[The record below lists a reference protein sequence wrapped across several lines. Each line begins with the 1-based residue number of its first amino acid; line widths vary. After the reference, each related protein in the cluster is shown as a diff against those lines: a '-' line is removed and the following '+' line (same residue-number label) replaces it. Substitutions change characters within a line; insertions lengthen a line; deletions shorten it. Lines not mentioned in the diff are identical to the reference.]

1 MRRISAIVLSLFMI
15 LKKINL
21 LLYPI
26 IILIFLIPTVS
37 APDDFTVEVIIYET
51 EREVIFQENQESQ
64 RIYMDGVVNYDG
76 ISAFGDTIEL
86 SSSLNLGES
95 NISPEE
101 VTFHTTG
108 SEEFTVELIIHNNYE
123 TGTTGTLEVQ
133 AMWQQGGTTGS
144 IVAYAYINIIN
155 QSNTTNSDNGGN
167 NSNNSKPPQKDG
179 NPLGIRGI
187 LIISIIIIII
197 SIIVVV
203 IYKKISK

>member
-21 LLYPI
+21 LLFPI

-37 APDDFTVEVIIYET
+37 APDVFTVEVIIYEA

-64 RIYMDGVVNYDG
+64 TIHVDGIVNYDG
-76 ISAFGDTIEL
+76 VSALGDTIEL
-86 SSSLNLGES
+86 SSSFNLGES

-108 SEEFTVELIIHNNYE
+108 SEEFTVELIIPNNYE
-123 TGTTGTLEVQ
+123 NGTTGTLEVQ
-133 AMWQQGGTTGS
+133 AMWQQGGTTTS
-144 IVAYAYINIIN
+144 TATYAYIIIIN
-155 QSNTTNSDNGGN
+155 QSNTTNSDNGGY
-167 NSNNSKPPQKDG
+167 NSNNSKTPQKDG

-197 SIIVVV
+197 AIIVVV

>member
-21 LLYPI
+21 LLFPI

-64 RIYMDGVVNYDG
+64 TIHMDGVVNYDG

-101 VTFHTTG
+101 MTFHTTG
-108 SEEFTVELIIHNNYE
+108 SEEFTVELIIPNNYE
-123 TGTTGTLEVQ
+123 NGTTGTLEVQ

-144 IVAYAYINIIN
+144 TTAYAYINIIN
-155 QSNTTNSDNGGN
+155 QSNTTNSDNGGYN
-167 NSNNSKPPQKDG
+167 PNNSKPPQKDG
-179 NPLGIRGI
+179 NPLGIIGI

-197 SIIVVV
+197 AIIVVV